1 MNTEGRGFA
10 NFFQMWI
17 TLLHSPYPPTPLTKD
32 KKNGNNEI
40 ERQKH
45 MKLALWGILQASTTT
60 IIQSASTAAFFT
72 FFIIMLSNVCI
83 SFCITPGVSYS
94 IICTLKP

>member
-1 MNTEGRGFA
+1 MNTKGRGFA

-17 TLLHSPYPPTPLTKD
+17 TLLHSPHPNPKTKG

-40 ERQKH
+40 ERQKQI
-45 MKLALWGILQASTTT
+45 KLTFWGILQASTTT